1 VGVAVEVALRQDLRG
16 VMESLVLDEDRAED
30 GALRLDTMRER
41 PLECAGIGRQSL
53 VLS

>member
-1 VGVAVEVALRQDLRG
+1 
-16 VMESLVLDEDRAED
+16 MESFVLDEDRAQD

-41 PLECAGIGRQSL
+41 PLECAGIGCQSP